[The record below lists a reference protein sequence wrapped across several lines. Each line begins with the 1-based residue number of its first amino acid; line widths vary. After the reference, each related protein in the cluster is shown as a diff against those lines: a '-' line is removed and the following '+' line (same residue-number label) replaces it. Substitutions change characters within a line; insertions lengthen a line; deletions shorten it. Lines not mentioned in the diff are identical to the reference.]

1 MFAEGAKRMIFR
13 GVALISEEATD
24 KNIERSKQQH
34 ALLESHLLKKDSLEQ
49 KLLSYQSAMI
59 SEVTPTL
66 LGSKE
71 QKDFEK
77 KEIGLLEF
85 LGRNIYFC
93 TTKTLF
99 KFDALANEEMY
110 QANMEF
116 DKAFGFFMTN
126 PSEKKQKQTYPD
138 SYAAREKVVELIRAL
153 FTQQPG
159 NEEEKEEV
167 NERFSDYMNDLYK
180 VFVGVEEGDDLYR
193 HIFIT
198 FAASFVNTIPAAF
211 WVVFQLLSNK
221 DAYEAIQEEVD
232 ALYKKKKSKGAN
244 SPMLLTL
251 EDIEQL
257 KCLDSLLLE
266 TVRLTLTPKS
276 FRGRKAMKDFE
287 LKLNDK
293 QFFVKAGTSKSLS
306 SPKYVIQVSAS

>member
-13 GVALISEEATD
+13 GVALVSEEATD
-24 KNIERSKQQH
+24 KNIEMSKQQH

-59 SEVTPTL
+59 SEVIPTL

-85 LGRNIYFC
+85 LGRNIYFS
-93 TTKTLF
+93 TAKTLF

-126 PSEKKQKQTYPD
+126 PSEKKQKQTYPN
-138 SYAAREKVVELIRAL
+138 SYAAREKVVERIRSL

-167 NERFSDYMNDLYK
+167 NEKFSDYMNDLYK
-180 VFVGVEEGDDLYR
+180 VFVGIEEGDDLYR

-198 FAASFVNTIPAAF
+198 FAASFINTIPAAF

-221 DAYEAIQEEVD
+221 DAYKAIQEEVD

-276 FRGRKAMKDFE
+276 FRGRKAKKDFE
-287 LKLNDK
+287 LKLHDK